1 MRLLREWLLEWP
13 SEDLPA
19 GPQSKTE
26 KKSKR
31 LSHHGTE
38 EVTSQVGNYLKFQI
52 FLWCL
57 SQIPN
62 STLHGRMVVF
72 SDNATIH
79 SKSWNSIQI
88 FTDLS
93 KSVRIFSINEKMF
106 WCHRHCHCHMRRVG
120 FCIAS

>member
-62 STLHGRMVVF
+62 STFHGRMVVF

-79 SKSWNSIQI
+79 SKSWNVFGNSTSFIKRLI
-88 FTDLS
+88 
-93 KSVRIFSINEKMF
+93 
-106 WCHRHCHCHMRRVG
+106 RVNYKNG
-120 FCIAS
+120 DISNDIP